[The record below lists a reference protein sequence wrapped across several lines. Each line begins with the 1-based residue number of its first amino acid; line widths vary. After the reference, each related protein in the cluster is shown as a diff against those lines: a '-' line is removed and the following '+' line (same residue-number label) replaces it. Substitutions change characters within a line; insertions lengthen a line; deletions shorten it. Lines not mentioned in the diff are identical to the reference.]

1 MKQNFSFSFLWRYQL
16 TQFFTQVMVKKICL
30 ISFFELMNF
39 FIQVCIYCGLKY
51 LHKNSDFQTDSKHFL
66 PIVSHYCY
74 RLVLGRK
81 STVKSL
87 NVEP

>member
-16 TQFFTQVMVKKICL
+16 TQFSYTSDGQKNLSHK
-30 ISFFELMNF
+30 FFELMNF

-74 RLVLGRK
+74 MLVLGRK